1 MTQIYR
7 TLAVSLLLGMAT
19 AAMAATTELPLAS
32 SLPANVVKISPV
44 VPGMGEHWADPKDL
58 PLGPIYGVSEGR
70 IIFFEF
76 MIDRD
81 TLTKGTSFTDLKS
94 KVSIPFP
101 PVEHVDFDWEPK
113 GHEGYTVP
121 HYDVHFYFVPHNE
134 HMAIKP

>member
-7 TLAVSLLLGMAT
+7 TLAVSLLLGTAT

-81 TLTKGTSFTDLKS
+81 T
-94 KVSIPFP
+94 
-101 PVEHVDFDWEPK
+101 
-113 GHEGYTVP
+113 
-121 HYDVHFYFVPHNE
+121 
-134 HMAIKP
+134 

>member
-1 MTQIYR
+1 MIHIYR
-7 TLAVSLLLGMAT
+7 ALAVSLLLGTAAT
-19 AAMAATTELPLAS
+19 AIAATELPLAS
-32 SLPANVVKISPV
+32 SLPANVVQISPV

-81 TLTKGTSFTDLKS
+81 TLAKGKSLTDLKS
-94 KVSIPFP
+94 KVAIPFP
-101 PVEHVDFDWEPK
+101 PVDHVDFDWEPE

-121 HYDVHFYFVPHNE
+121 HYDVHFYFVPHKE